1 MRYISL
7 LFILFPTLTFAQN
20 VHFPSEILD
29 NPIQN
34 KDKFDK
40 LTAKIEVPV
49 FRKNELANT
58 ILLETDYVSST
69 IKNPKSWPNSTDYKV
84 SQINL
89 VFSKYPA
96 DIETWK
102 TNYYVLMANRYK
114 ELFKIDSRFN
124 NSTIKYY
131 VVLQTNCQ
139 SENEARKLF
148 HGFEIMY
155 TKSTKP
161 NLIQRDSKLAA
172 YMNKTG
178 GIKNTELYDVL
189 SGLSVDS
196 TLLVMDCTGSMTSFK
211 NQLLMYIDQFKG
223 EKGVC
228 VSLFNDDRSKG
239 NTIGYSGGV
248 KAKIFYS
255 STQLMNQYDSLDLTL
270 PNNPD
275 IPENDVEAIVTGIKT
290 FPFVKRVILFRDQ
303 ESCVRDIDMIKCVQI
318 PVYVFADEISK
329 YPNSH
334 TFQIAA
340 ITGGA
345 AYIGNGIW
353 LKASD
358 IKSGGIFQ
366 VGYYQYE
373 YSSTNNL
380 VERYPQKALY
390 YQPCENHYKNKVE
403 CDSNK

>member
-1 MRYISL
+1 MRFFLILTSL
-7 LFILFPTLTFAQN
+7 LPTLVIAQN
-20 VHFPSEILD
+20 LHFSNDLLN
-29 NPIQN
+29 NPIQY
-34 KDKFDK
+34 KDQLEK

-89 VFSKYPA
+89 VFSKYPV

-139 SENEARKLF
+139 SENEAKKLF

-155 TKSTKP
+155 TKITKP
-161 NLIQRDSKLAA
+161 SLVNRDSKLAT
-172 YMNKTG
+172 YMNKKG
-178 GIKNTELYDVL
+178 GIKNTELFDVL
-189 SGLSVDS
+189 SGLNVDS

-211 NQLLMYIDQFKG
+211 NQLLMYVDQFKG

-228 VSLFNDDRSKG
+228 ISLFNDDRSKG

-275 IPENDVEAIVTGIKT
+275 IPENDVEAIAAGIKM
-290 FPFVKRVILFRDQ
+290 FPHVKRVILFRDQ

-353 LKASD
+353 LKSND
-358 IKSGGIFQ
+358 IKSGNIFK
-366 VGYYQYE
+366 VGYYE
-373 YSSTNNL
+373 YIYSMNDAC

-390 YQPCENHYKNKVE
+390 YQPCEAHYKNKVDCTE
-403 CDSNK
+403 TR